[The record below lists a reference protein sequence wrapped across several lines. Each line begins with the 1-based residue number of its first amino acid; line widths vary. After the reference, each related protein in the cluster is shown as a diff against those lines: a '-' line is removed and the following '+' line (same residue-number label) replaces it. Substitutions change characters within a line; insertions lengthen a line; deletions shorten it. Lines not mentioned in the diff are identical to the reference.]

1 MHYLLVPALP
11 ADYVWLENLRREV
24 YQELFQLTWGGWDE
38 ERHQRHFAAC
48 LENGSIQLMVVDG
61 EKAGMLQLHETD
73 DSLEI
78 GEIQIGANK
87 RSLGLGSQVIRDVL
101 ALAQAEN
108 KSVKLSVGLKN
119 EKALRLYQ
127 RLGFKITEQ
136 SETHFHLLAR
146 PAQRA

>member
-38 ERHQRHFAAC
+38 ERHQRHFADC
-48 LENGSIQLMVVDG
+48 LANGSIQLMVVDG
-61 EKAGMLQLHETD
+61 EQAGMLQLHETD

-87 RSLGLGSQVIRDVL
+87 RSLGLGSQVIRDLL
-101 ALAQAEN
+101 ARAQAEN

-127 RLGFKITEQ
+127 RLGFTITEQ
-136 SETHFHLLAR
+136 SETHFHLLAS